1 MRVAVS
7 QRPSDSIASVLS
19 FVGLPPVLALPAA
32 VLATVRSGGSLSAT
46 VSVIG
51 FLIAGCLLPT
61 LLIVFL
67 IRRGRASTLDLRERG
82 ERVLPAAA
90 TACTCAAAALVLT
103 QASAPRGVSNLALAV
118 SIQMALLAL
127 ITTRWKV
134 SYHMA
139 SASALV
145 LISRSATPSGL
156 LPMMLVV
163 LAISIG
169 WARVYQRRHT
179 LAQVVVG
186 ALTALPI
193 ALLS

>member
-1 MRVAVS
+1 VV
-7 QRPSDSIASVLS
+7 
-19 FVGLPPVLALPAA
+19 
-32 VLATVRSGGSLSAT
+32 
-46 VSVIG
+46 G
-51 FLIAGCLLPT
+51 FLIAGCVLPT
-61 LLIVFL
+61 LLVVCL
-67 IRRGRASTLDLRERG
+67 VRRGRASTLDLRERS
-82 ERVLPAAA
+82 ERVLPSAA
-90 TACTCAAAALVLT
+90 TAGACALAAFVLA
-103 QASAPRGVSNLALAV
+103 QASAPHGVSDLALAI

-134 SYHMA
+134 SYHTA

-145 LISRSATPSGL
+145 LVSRSATSSGL

-163 LAISIG
+163 LALSIG

-179 LAQVVVG
+179 PAQVVVG

>member
-7 QRPSDSIASVLS
+7 QRPSDSIARVLS
-19 FVGLPPVLALPAA
+19 FVGLPPVLALPTA
-32 VLATVRSGGSLSAT
+32 VLATVRAGGSLSAT
-46 VSVIG
+46 VSVVG
-51 FLIAGCLLPT
+51 FLIAGCVLPT

-67 IRRGRASTLDLRERG
+67 VRRGRASTLDLRERS

-90 TACTCAAAALVLT
+90 TACACAAAALVLAK
-103 QASAPRGVSNLALAV
+103 ASAPRGVSDLALAV
-118 SIQMALLAL
+118 SLQMALLAL

-145 LISRSATPSGL
+145 LISRSATPDGL
-156 LPMMLVV
+156 LLMMVV
-163 LAISIG
+163 LAVGIG
-169 WARVYQRRHT
+169 WARVYLRRHT
-179 LAQVVVG
+179 PAQVVVG